1 MPNLTLTVNG
11 RSWSGEVR
19 SGTSLLDLLREQFQL
34 TGAKLGCGEGLCGSC
49 TVLVDRRP
57 IAACITQAAT
67 VAGAKVTTIEGLA
80 PEGRLHPVQQAFV
93 QAQAFQCGFCTPG
106 MVTAAVA
113 LLERTPS
120 ASEDGDQ
127 AHPRRAP
134 LPVRRLPQDH
144 RGGARR
150 GRGDARGAPPW
161 LKTCARPTSSVSSR
175 RSNPSA
181 MRSSRCSRR

>member
-19 SGTSLLDLLREQFQL
+19 SGTSLLDLLREQLQL
-34 TGAKLGCGEGLCGSC
+34 TGAKLGCGEGQCGSC

-57 IAACITQAAT
+57 VAACMTQAAT

-120 ASEDGDQ
+120 ASEEVIKRTLDRHLCRCG
-127 AHPRRAP
+127 AYPRIIEAVRAA
-134 LPVRRLPQDH
+134 
-144 RGGARR
+144 GATMRAERRR
-150 GRGDARGAPPW
+150 G
-161 LKTCARPTSSVSSR
+161 
-175 RSNPSA
+175 
-181 MRSSRCSRR
+181 